1 MRAAPARSAFGAAG
15 FPPAAPP
22 PPTWAFDYTAVLP
35 FRGDPGGIAQ
45 DVISISADGDFVAQG
60 ISYGFQPA
68 PGNEILFGTSAPS
81 TLGAV
86 RLGDFPLA
94 AWLQGIRLNPRR
106 LAETLTN
113 DDPPQ
118 LQTGASPRAAFVEA
132 IAPAQVRFSFTAI
145 DTSSGR
151 ELQDQPVNNIA
162 ALGEATGRRPFRY
175 FPQPFF
181 LSRNAT
187 IRVQATEES
196 EGTAGVLFFVLFGYK
211 IGMQGCVPPP
221 VAAPPGART
230 VPFDYVARVPLSGI
244 AGRRVEREVILDTS
258 GGFRV
263 TSIGYA
269 VNAESDRV
277 RVTLPSPD
285 PDTGTIPGLGGLGL
299 SALPLDAWL
308 EGVRLRPGFLK
319 DALNDTGTGL
329 TTDQIPLPRLDEV
342 FQRLNGPEDTF
353 FRYEITDGGTGRELQ
368 NRPILN
374 IAGLGSADGRRP
386 FKKLGRPI
394 EFGPRSTIQ
403 VAIEEVSGRGDLFL
417 VFQGYRN
424 DYRSGG
430 WQ

>member
-1 MRAAPARSAFGAAG
+1 MRATAARSSFGAAG

-22 PPTWAFDYTAVLP
+22 PPTLAFDYTAVLP
-35 FRGDPGGIAQ
+35 FDGSPGRIVQ
-45 DVISISADGDFVAQG
+45 DVISISAESDFVAVG
-60 ISYGFQPA
+60 ISYGFQPS
-68 PGNEILFGTSAPS
+68 PGNEIQFAAPPPGILAAAPIQS
-81 TLGAV
+81 LTLGS
-86 RLGDFPLA
+86 FPLP
-94 AWLQGIRLNPRR
+94 AWLAGIRLNPRHLSR
-106 LAETLTN
+106 TLTI

-118 LQTGASPRAAFVEA
+118 LQTSASSAAAFVQV
-132 IAPAQVRFSFTAI
+132 IAPTQVRFSFTAV

-151 ELQDQPVNNIA
+151 ELQDQPVNNVA
-162 ALGEATGRRPFRY
+162 ALGEPTGRRPFRY

-196 EGTAGVLFFVLFGYK
+196 EDTAGDLFIVLFGYK
-211 IGMQGCVPPP
+211 IGAQGCAPPP
-221 VAAPPGART
+221 VAAPPGARI

-263 TSIGYA
+263 TSLGYA

-277 RVTLPSPD
+277 PVASTSA
-285 PDTGTIPGLGGLGL
+285 GSGGLAGL
-299 SALPLDAWL
+299 EISALPLSAWL
-308 EGVRLRPGFLK
+308 DGVRLRPGFLQ
-319 DALNDTGTGL
+319 DAVDSSGTAL
-329 TTDQIPLPRLDEV
+329 TSNLPLARLQEM
-342 FQRLNGPEDTF
+342 FQRLNGPQDTF
-353 FRYEITDGGTGRELQ
+353 FRYEITDGGTARELQ

-386 FKKLGRPI
+386 FKKLARPL
-394 EFGPRSTIQ
+394 EFGPRSTIK

-424 DYRSGG
+424 DNRTGG
-430 WQ
+430 WR